1 MDLRNYSLI
10 TTNLFLKLIC
20 LVFCIGAAHNT
31 EEGIMVRT
39 LENIFATQK
48 YTFSDFEY
56 THVQPYASEELMKD
70 LSHFGIIGVIP

>member
-10 TTNLFLKLIC
+10 TANLFLKLIC

-48 YTFSDFEY
+48 YTFLDFEY
-56 THVQPYASEELMKD
+56 THVQPYACEELMKD
-70 LSHFGIIGVIP
+70 LSHFGIIDVIP